1 MWLLQVAIPAH
12 VLLFLWPPAWE
23 EVSVYQELA
32 AGSSYLLTLSPP
44 LATRINE
51 LLGLRCHH
59 HAPQLRDCIGRT
71 SGEALHFTDEG
82 KWGQK
87 GRAATGLLCH
97 WDQVQGVGRKQ
108 QSWARG
114 SGVSAMKASLGVG
127 GLGTACTAKLSRED
141 KQALEAPG
149 IMVPGITELGTGCW
163 EHRERNHSSPAEQSP
178 RASGKSPQNTRSMG
192 LVSSRHMGHKAFHAE
207 KRQHPKVR

>member
-12 VLLFLWPPAWE
+12 VPLFLWLPAWE

-51 LLGLRCHH
+51 LLGLRCRH
-59 HAPQLRDCIGRT
+59 HAPQLRDCVGRT
-71 SGEALHFTDEG
+71 SGKALHFTDEG

-108 QSWARG
+108 QSWAQG

-141 KQALEAPG
+141 KPWRPLGSRSQGSQSWAQAAGSTGRETAAHQPNKAPGPQGRASRTLEA
-149 IMVPGITELGTGCW
+149 W
-163 EHRERNHSSPAEQSP
+163 
-178 RASGKSPQNTRSMG
+178 G
-192 LVSSRHMGHKAFHAE
+192 L
-207 KRQHPKVR
+207 